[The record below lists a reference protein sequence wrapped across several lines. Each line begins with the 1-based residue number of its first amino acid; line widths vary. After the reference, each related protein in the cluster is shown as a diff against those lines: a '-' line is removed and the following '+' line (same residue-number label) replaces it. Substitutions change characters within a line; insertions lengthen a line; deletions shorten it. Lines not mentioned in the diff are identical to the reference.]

1 PRRNSSTYDDDTTQ
15 SALRFLMEIDRVLK
29 HKEERIHRTV
39 QYGLA
44 KLLEAQYGSGAWP
57 QRYSGRLPA
66 VANPQ
71 ARARCPSDWPR
82 THPGRGHD
90 YGMYYTLNDRVLE
103 TIVSTL
109 LRAHEVYDQRDYL
122 QAAVRAGEFL
132 LRAQLPE
139 PQPAWAQQYNLDM
152 EPAWART
159 FEPPAVSSAES
170 ASAIRTLLRLYLV
183 TGDERFFRPIP
194 PAIDWMRRS
203 RLANG
208 RWSRFYE
215 LQTNRP
221 LYCNKRYELVYTED
235 DLPTHYSFQG
245 EYGIP
250 ALMKE
255 VEHLQRVGR
264 QRFLDQSKRPITR
277 QALRSRLDQL
287 EPTVRTIIKTQ
298 DPEGRWLNNH
308 EIRMATFIRNMET
321 LAEYLET
328 YAVWK
333 DSEQY

>member
-1 PRRNSSTYDDDTTQ
+1 MILPLLVVCTTLTLEGPKWDTN
-15 SALRFLMEIDRVLK
+15 
-29 HKEERIHRTV
+29 
-39 QYGLA
+39 G
-44 KLLEAQYGSGAWP
+44 
-57 QRYSGRLPA
+57 
-66 VANPQ
+66 
-71 ARARCPSDWPR
+71 
-82 THPGRGHD
+82 
-90 YGMYYTLNDRVLE
+90 
-103 TIVSTL
+103 
-109 LRAHEVYDQRDYL
+109 
-122 QAAVRAGEFL
+122 
-132 LRAQLPE
+132 
-139 PQPAWAQQYNLDM
+139 
-152 EPAWART
+152 
-159 FEPPAVSSAES
+159 
-170 ASAIRTLLRLYLV
+170 
-183 TGDERFFRPIP
+183 RPI
-194 PAIDWMRRS
+194 A
-203 RLANG
+203 
-208 RWSRFYE
+208 RFIG
-215 LQTNRP
+215 L
-221 LYCNKRYELVYTED
+221 KRYELVYTED

-287 EPTVRTIIKTQ
+287 EPKVRTILQTQ